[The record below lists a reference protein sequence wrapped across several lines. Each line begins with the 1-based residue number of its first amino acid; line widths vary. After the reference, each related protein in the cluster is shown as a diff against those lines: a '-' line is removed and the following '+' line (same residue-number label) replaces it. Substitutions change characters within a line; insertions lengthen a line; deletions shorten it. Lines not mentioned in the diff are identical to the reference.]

1 MFLFTSIATPKRL
14 VSLRHGRKRRA
25 FTLIEILV
33 VIAIIGILAAILF
46 PVFSRAREG
55 ARRVSCSSNLK
66 QIGLGA
72 MQYTQDNANI
82 LMRNWSG
89 TDFGPS
95 DATERYKWMDAIQ
108 PYIKNTKVFTCPS
121 DSLNPPYIYRDGQNY
136 GSYCINGAYFSE
148 PVNVRRS
155 PNIAH
160 LSRIRDPS
168 GTLWVTESH
177 AESGANYSIGWPD
190 VATNPTIDET
200 VSPRKFDRLIERH
213 LGTLN
218 VLYCDGHVKA
228 VSLDQ
233 LAHKN
238 AAETLTVFTIQND

>member
-1 MFLFTSIATPKRL
+1 MFLFTSSATPKRL
-14 VSLRHGRKRRA
+14 VPLQRGRKRRA

-33 VIAIIGILAAILF
+33 VIVIMGILAAIRF
-46 PVFSRAREG
+46 PDFARARAG
-55 ARRVSCSSNLK
+55 ARRASCSSNLR

-72 MQYTQDNANI
+72 MQYTQDNAGT

-108 PYIKNTKVFTCPS
+108 PYIRNTKVFTCPS
-121 DSLNPPYIYRDGQNY
+121 DSLNPPYIFRDGKNY

-155 PNIAH
+155 PNIARQ
-160 LSRIRDPS
+160 SRIADPS
-168 GTLWVTESH
+168 GTLWVGDSY
-177 AESGANYSIGWPD
+177 AESGETFSTGWPD
-190 VATNPTIDET
+190 VAANPTIDET
-200 VSPRKFDRLIERH
+200 VNPRKFDRLIERH

-228 VSLDQ
+228 VSLDL

-238 AAETLTVFTIQND
+238 AADTLTAFTIQND